1 MKSTTLS
8 SLIDH
13 LAELS
18 FIKWVDIDEGQL
30 DVPER
35 PPVAFP
41 CILLEMGYTAAD
53 THQVR
58 QQRVKAT
65 IELRVA
71 FYPSGATNSATP
83 KVVRNKSLAR
93 FDQLEELH
101 QHLQGW
107 RPEGCLLPL
116 RRERSTPELRGDGLK
131 VYNCTYTTELM
142 A

>member
-1 MKSTTLS
+1 MKSNTLS

-13 LAELS
+13 IAQLP

-30 DVPER
+30 DVQQR
-35 PPVAFP
+35 PPLAFP
-41 CILLEMGYTAAD
+41 CVLLDMGYTSAD
-53 THQVR
+53 THQVQ
-58 QQRVKAT
+58 QQRVQASL
-65 IELRVA
+65 ELRVA
-71 FYPSGATNSATP
+71 FYPSGATHSATP
-83 KVVRNKSLAR
+83 KAVRQQSLLR

-116 RRERSTPELRGDGLK
+116 RRERATPEARADELK
-131 VYNCTYTTELM
+131 VYTCTYTTELM